1 MLNAKL
7 KQLVTEAVVLDRLI
21 AERSARLK
29 EIKTA
34 LIKEA
39 EYRSEECTA
48 TEGGGQAWTAE
59 DEDGNIARV
68 NFPAPALK
76 DKISGVGKT
85 IETIMKVSGSR
96 FSMLFDQAPV
106 WKPKPGHFRK
116 LLDTLLTASEANK
129 IFKLCS
135 TDSSPRVSFET
146 KDNPKSAIQNPK

>member
-1 MLNAKL
+1 MHDAKL
-7 KQLVTEAVVLDRLI
+7 KQLVTEAVALDRLI
-21 AERSARLK
+21 AERSIRLK
-29 EIKTA
+29 AIKCLLIAEA
-34 LIKEA
+34 LF
-39 EYRSEECTA
+39 RQEECTA
-48 TEGGGQAWTAE
+48 TEGGGKSWTAE
-59 DEDGNIARV
+59 DAVGNIARV

-85 IETIMKVSGSR
+85 IEKIMKVSGSR

-116 LLDTLLTASEANK
+116 LLDTLFTAPEANK

-146 KDNPKSAIQNPK
+146 KEKSE